1 VEGAE
6 ESVDM
11 ANHRCLRTGENGW
24 MDGRDRNEWM
34 DVIEMN
40 VIETKVIEMKMIEM
54 NERMDGWVDS

>member
-1 VEGAE
+1 MEGAE

-11 ANHRCLRTGENGW
+11 ANHRCLRTGEDGWIDGW

-40 VIETKVIEMKMIEM
+40 VIETKVIEM